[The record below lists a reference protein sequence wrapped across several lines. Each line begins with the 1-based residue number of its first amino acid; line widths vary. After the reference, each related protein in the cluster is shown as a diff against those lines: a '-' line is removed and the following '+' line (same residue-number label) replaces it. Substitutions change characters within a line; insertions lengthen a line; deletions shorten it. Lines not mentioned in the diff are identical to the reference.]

1 MGSKLGIAVGCCLAW
16 ACRPAEVR
24 PPEVTAMPA
33 PEVVLAEL
41 RTAGAGKSSLRAEGR
56 VTYFGEK
63 GRVRLK
69 AVILGERPGHF
80 RIETLSPFEQPIDV
94 MACDGARLWLLSGDR
109 LREGPATPEN
119 IARLLPLP
127 LYPEEVVDV
136 LLGGVPSGDRFQAT
150 QVEPA
155 EEGQWRLHLAGAN
168 GERAQ
173 LLIDPVAKLV
183 RRSALLD
190 TDGKERVT
198 VDFGDFSA
206 PEGSADGR
214 EMPQES
220 VVKLPGRDFDMTIK
234 LTKAQVDVALD
245 PSLFRINAPPGVPLE
260 ALDSPGV
267 QVR

>member
-1 MGSKLGIAVGCCLAW
+1 MGSKLWIAVGCCLAS

-33 PEVVLAEL
+33 PEVVLSEL
-41 RTAGAGKSSLRAEGR
+41 RAAGAGKSSLRAEGR

-80 RIETLSPFEQPIDV
+80 RIETLSPFEQPVDV

-150 QVEPA
+150 QVEAA
-155 EEGQWRLHLAGAN
+155 EGGLWRLHLAGTH

-173 LLIDPVAKLV
+173 LLVDPVAKMV
-183 RRSALLD
+183 RRLALLD
-190 TDGKERVT
+190 TEGKDRVT
-198 VDFGDFSA
+198 VDFGDFA
-206 PEGSADGR
+206 VPEGSADGR
-214 EMPQES
+214 EMPQGI
-220 VVKLPGRDFDMTIK
+220 VVKLPGRDFDVTIK

-245 PSLFRINAPPGVPLE
+245 PTLFRITPPAGVPLE